1 MIPVSMEKKIAA
13 DCQSLK
19 EQGLWGL
26 RRILTGKQGPR
37 AILDGRDTII
47 LTSTNY
53 LGLAADQ
60 EIVAETVAA
69 VQSHGVGE
77 ASGPRICGVTD
88 IHLKLEEVI
97 ASFLRTERALLFSSC
112 MLANIGVIA
121 TLVGKGDI
129 IFSDALNHAS
139 IVDGCRLSGA
149 AIQAYAHC
157 DMKALEKGLTEAK
170 EYKMKLIVTDGVFS
184 MDGDIVPL
192 PDIIELAR
200 RFEAV
205 LVVDDAHGVGVLGK
219 TGRGTAEYFG
229 LEGQIDVITST
240 LGKAMGGIVG
250 GYAAS
255 RADVIE
261 YLVQKARAYR
271 FTNVV
276 PAALVKSSLA
286 AFKKLETQPT
296 LLARLWENTTHFKG
310 SLTEAGFELAPSK
323 TAIVPVMIRN
333 GALAMEMSNR
343 LLEEGVFIQ
352 GYVYPVVPKG
362 EERLRC
368 MISAAHTKEDL
379 DTAVNAFISVGKDL
393 HVI

>member
-1 MIPVSMEKKIAA
+1 
-13 DCQSLK
+13 
-19 EQGLWGL
+19 
-26 RRILTGKQGPR
+26 
-37 AILDGRDTII
+37 
-47 LTSTNY
+47 
-53 LGLAADQ
+53 
-60 EIVAETVAA
+60 
-69 VQSHGVGE
+69 
-77 ASGPRICGVTD
+77 
-88 IHLKLEEVI
+88 
-97 ASFLRTERALLFSSC
+97 

-149 AIQAYAHC
+149 TIEPYAHC
-157 DMKALEKGLTEAK
+157 DMKALEKGLTEAM
-170 EYKMKLIVTDGVFS
+170 EYQMKLIVTDGVFS

-200 RFEAV
+200 RFEAIV
-205 LVVDDAHGVGVLGK
+205 VVDDAHAVGVLGK

-250 GYAAS
+250 GYVAY
-255 RADVIE
+255 RANVIE
-261 YLVQKARAYR
+261 YLVQKARTYR

-296 LLARLWENTTHFKG
+296 LLAHLWENTNHFKG
-310 SLTEAGFELAPSK
+310 ALTEAGFELAPSK
-323 TAIVPVMIRN
+323 TAIVPVIIRN

>member
-1 MIPVSMEKKIAA
+1 
-13 DCQSLK
+13 
-19 EQGLWGL
+19 
-26 RRILTGKQGPR
+26 
-37 AILDGRDTII
+37 
-47 LTSTNY
+47 
-53 LGLAADQ
+53 
-60 EIVAETVAA
+60 
-69 VQSHGVGE
+69 
-77 ASGPRICGVTD
+77 
-88 IHLKLEEVI
+88 
-97 ASFLRTERALLFSSC
+97 

-255 RADVIE
+255 R
-261 YLVQKARAYR
+261 
-271 FTNVV
+271 
-276 PAALVKSSLA
+276 PMSSNTWY
-286 AFKKLETQPT
+286 KKP
-296 LLARLWENTTHFKG
+296 
-310 SLTEAGFELAPSK
+310 EL
-323 TAIVPVMIRN
+323 IVLPM
-333 GALAMEMSNR
+333 
-343 LLEEGVFIQ
+343 
-352 GYVYPVVPKG
+352 
-362 EERLRC
+362 
-368 MISAAHTKEDL
+368 
-379 DTAVNAFISVGKDL
+379 
-393 HVI
+393 